1 MDCKF
6 GHGTMRFINGDEYKG
21 EWARDL
27 FHGTGVYTFSTGEA
41 IKGKFRYGLP
51 ENMSLSQINIK

>member
-51 ENMSLSQINIK
+51 ENMSFS